1 MSAES
6 YLSPE
11 TLSQLAPF
19 DLRARMIVDGI
30 RSGSHQSPLQG
41 MSVEFEQHR
50 QYVPGDDLRHLDWKV
65 YGRSDRLAIKQ
76 YEQETT
82 LDVSLL
88 VDCSASMSFGTMGIK
103 KGWGGTEASRSTGS
117 WTKFDHATAT
127 ATALAWMSLQQS
139 DRIGLTMFADGIIQ
153 KVGLSSNTG
162 QWRRIVSLLSGQT
175 VDEKTDIEK
184 TTEQVLSTTTNRSL
198 FIIISDFLQDPGSIR
213 SAMARFRHRKHDVI
227 CLQILDRDEL
237 RFEQPD
243 PSMFIDLEGDDRI
256 RIDPPSIR
264 EAYLEALHA
273 HQGEIN
279 RMLSG
284 FGFDYH
290 TVDSHESVGPALAYL
305 IARRTAWS
313 RKHHAN

>member
-103 KGWGGTEASRSTGS
+103 KGWGGTEASRTTGS

-162 QWRRIVSLLSGQT
+162 QWRRIVSLLSGQP
-175 VDEKTDIEK
+175 VDETTDIEK
-184 TTEQVLSTTTNRSL
+184 TTEQILSTTTNRSL

-227 CLQILDRDEL
+227 CLQILDRDEM

-243 PSMFIDLEGDDRI
+243 PSMFVGLEGDDRI
-256 RIDPPSIR
+256 RIDPPAIR
-264 EAYLEALHA
+264 QAYLDALHA
-273 HQGEIN
+273 HQNELNG
-279 RMLSG
+279 MLSG

-290 TVDSHESVGPALAYL
+290 TVDSHDSVGPALAYL

-313 RKHHAN
+313 RKHHAS